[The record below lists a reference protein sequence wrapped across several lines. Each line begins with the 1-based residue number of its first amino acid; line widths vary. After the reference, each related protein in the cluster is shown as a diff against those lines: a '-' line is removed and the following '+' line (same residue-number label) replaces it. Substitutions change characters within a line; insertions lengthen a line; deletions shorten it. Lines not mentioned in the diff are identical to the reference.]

1 MMTTKTTPKGWMLRL
16 LSALLLVAFTAC
28 SSTEDSAEGTSNPM
42 PEVPVN
48 KDDWQ
53 TIPASGGTI
62 TKDSISIAFP
72 SGTFMSDSKVAITEV
87 KKGLNK

>member
-1 MMTTKTTPKGWMLRL
+1 
-16 LSALLLVAFTAC
+16 
-28 SSTEDSAEGTSNPM
+28 M